1 VKHKLDIV
9 AFTRRVFALAACL
22 AAACALVVMPSSACA
37 STDTVAIPEETQR
50 ELLESASIGVR
61 VGSISAQTVAE
72 EYPEADIQN
81 FTSTPDI
88 VNAVLSGKIQYG
100 AIVEPVARA
109 YMRQNQNLTYMTPVL
124 YEFNENLMVQ
134 KGNDELKEKLNGALS
149 EMRESGELES
159 IYDKWV
165 TDGNYDMSDVP
176 VVEDGPVLKVA
187 CCATTE
193 PKIFIQDNECAGYD
207 AEIIM
212 RVAYKLGYKVEFQD
226 MAFNAELASVATGK
240 SDVGISYSRT
250 EEREK
255 EVDFTDAYTKDAVA
269 IITTK
274 DQVSDYVVGS
284 STSDSYATGLL
295 HSVTKALGSEDAW
308 KLIVNFAVILALAV
322 GLAFALHHHGHT
334 KVRRAAIWGIT
345 LAIGIALAA
354 TSFFIDDPARVSAGD
369 ETDTLELT
377 EEKRDELLSKSS
389 VGVQLGGLVEII
401 VNDNYPTCDKQVYE
415 SIADTVVALGA
426 GKIDY
431 ACVPDCM
438 ARLYMR
444 QNSNYTYL
452 EPELYEVDSHIGLKK
467 GSELKDKIDAAIKQ
481 LKQDGTIDEVYNKW
495 VVEGNYDMSDVEIPT
510 EGETITVAYHSTSEP
525 MMFLQNDEPA
535 GCDIELA
542 YRIAKIVGVQINW
555 VDLPL
560 TSELA
565 SLSAGK
571 IDAALNL
578 AYTDERAKEIDFS
591 VGTYAAKWVA
601 MTTRSNT
608 AAVEAASASDVND
621 DETTMTVAKQYEMLQ
636 GKTIATAEG
645 SPGYDELAEKL
656 GSDSVTTYSSD
667 EEAAAA
673 LADGKADYASVSETY
688 AALFQRSNSG
698 YVRATPCHQA
708 YDSCFAVSKDN
719 AELKEKID
727 TILQRMTDDGT
738 IDKLHKK
745 WVSDGDYDM
754 SDVPK
759 NTTGPALR
767 VAVTTSSEPLSFIK
781 DGEHV
786 GLDCE
791 VIERVAYELGMQVE
805 YYEMDS
811 SAEISAVASSE
822 VDVACALTPTD
833 ELEQEADFTIP
844 YFTSGAC
851 ILMKSASADE
861 NSATIAQSLA
871 ESFENTF
878 ITESRWKLVVNG
890 LGVTLAIAL
899 GSFVLATVAG
909 AGLCAASRSKRLWLR
924 GFAKLYDKLASG
936 IPVLVWLMVTY
947 YVIFAGVDISSVL
960 VAILTLG
967 LVAANSIA
975 GVFKTGL
982 GAVDQGEVEACV
994 ALGFSRRETFLHVIL
1009 PQAAQ
1014 HVWSLY
1020 AGEFTGLI
1028 KSTSIVGYVAISD
1041 LTKASDIIRS
1051 RTFEP
1056 FFPLIATALV
1066 YFVVIAIASWLF
1078 GLIAKRIDPKRR
1090 SEKRV
1095 LRGIN
1100 R

>member
-1 VKHKLDIV
+1 MKHKLDI
-9 AFTRRVFALAACL
+9 AAITRRVFALAACL
-22 AAACALVVMPSSACA
+22 AAACAFVAMPSAASA

-50 ELLESASIGVR
+50 ELLGNATIGVR
-61 VGSISAQTVAE
+61 VGSLSAQKVVE
-72 EYPEADIQN
+72 DYPDADIQN

-109 YMRQNQNLTYMTPVL
+109 YMRQNQDLTYMTPLL
-124 YEFNENLMVQ
+124 YEFDENFMVQ
-134 KGNDELKEKLNGALS
+134 KGNDELKEKLNGALA

-165 TDGNYDMSDVP
+165 TDGDYDMSDVP

-193 PKIFIQDNECAGYD
+193 PKIFVQDNEYAGYD
-207 AEIIM
+207 AEIVM

-226 MAFNAELASVATGK
+226 MAFNAELTSVATGK

-250 EEREK
+250 DEREK

-269 IITTK
+269 IIASK
-274 DQVSDYVVGS
+274 DQVSDYVVGT
-284 STSDSYATGLL
+284 STSDNYFTGLFQ
-295 HSVTKALGSEDAW
+295 SITKALGSEDAW
-308 KLIVNFAVILALAV
+308 KLIVNFVVILVLAV

-334 KVRRAAIWGIT
+334 RARRAAIWGIT
-345 LAIGIALAA
+345 LAIGVALAA
-354 TSFFIDDPARVSAGD
+354 TSFFIEDPARVSAGD

-377 EEKRDELLSKSS
+377 EEKRDELLSNSS
-389 VGVQLGGLVEII
+389 VGVQLGGLVEIV

-444 QNSNYTYL
+444 QNSSYTYI
-452 EPELYEVDSHIGLKK
+452 EPALYEVDSHIGLKK
-467 GSELKDKIDAAIKQ
+467 GSDLKDKIDAAIKQ

-495 VVEGNYDMSDVEIPT
+495 VVEGDYDMSDVEVPT
-510 EGETITVAYHSTSEP
+510 EGETITIAYHSTSEP
-525 MMFLQNDEPA
+525 MMFLQDDKPA

-542 YRIAKIVGVQINW
+542 YRIAKIIGVQINW

-591 VGTYAAKWVA
+591 VGTYTAKWVA

-608 AAVEAASASDVND
+608 AAVEAASTSEVSD
-621 DETTMTVAKQYEMLQ
+621 DETSVTVAKQYEMLQ
-636 GKTIATAEG
+636 GKTVATAEG
-645 SPGYDELAEKL
+645 SLDYADLTEKL
-656 GSDSVTTYSSD
+656 GSDSVAAYPSD
-667 EEAAAA
+667 AEAVAA
-673 LADGKADYASVSETY
+673 LTAGKADYASVSETY

-698 YVRATPCHQA
+698 YVRMTPS
-708 YDSCFAVSKDN
+708 YLPFDNCFGISKSN
-719 AELKEKID
+719 TELKDKID
-727 TILQRMTDDGT
+727 AILQRMTDDGT

-745 WVSDGDYDM
+745 WVTDGDYDM
-754 SDVPK
+754 SDVPR
-759 NTTGPALR
+759 NTTGPVLR
-767 VAVTTSSEPLSFIK
+767 VAVTLGAEPLSFIQ
-781 DGEHV
+781 DGEHA

-805 YYEMDS
+805 YYDMNFT
-811 SAEISAVASSE
+811 AELAAVTSNK
-822 VDVACALTPTD
+822 VDVACGLTPTD
-833 ELEQEADFTIP
+833 ERKQEVDFTIP
-844 YFTSGAC
+844 YFTSGSC

-861 NSATIAQSLA
+861 DSATLAQSLA
-871 ESFENTF
+871 ESFERTF
-878 ITESRWKLVVNG
+878 ITENRWKLVVDG

-909 AGLCAASRSKRLWLR
+909 AGLCAASRSRRLWLR
-924 GFAKLYDKLASG
+924 GFAKVYDKLASG
-936 IPVLVWLMVTY
+936 IPLLVWLMVTY
-947 YVIFAGVDISSVL
+947 YVIFAGVDISSVI

-982 GAVDQGEVEACV
+982 EAVDKGEVEACV
-994 ALGFSRRETFLHVIL
+994 ALGFSKRETFRRVIL

-1014 HVWSLY
+1014 RVWSLY

-1028 KSTSIVGYVAISD
+1028 KSTSIVGYVAITD

-1066 YFVVIAIASWLF
+1066 YFVVIAIASWIF
-1078 GLIAKRIDPKRR
+1078 GLIAKWIDPKRR

-1095 LRGIN
+1095 MRGIEK
-1100 R
+1100 

>member
-1 VKHKLDIV
+1 MTRKFDI
-9 AFTRRVFALAACL
+9 AALPKRVLALVACL
-22 AAACALVVMPSSACA
+22 VAACALVVMPSSACA
-37 STDTVAIPEETQR
+37 STDTVAIPEEAQR
-50 ELLESASIGVR
+50 ELLAKASIGVR

-72 EYPEADIQN
+72 EYPDADIQN

-134 KGNDELKEKLNGALS
+134 KGNDELKEKLNGALA
-149 EMRESGELES
+149 EMREAGELDS
-159 IYDKWV
+159 IYEKWV
-165 TDGNYDMSDVP
+165 TDGNYDMSEIP
-176 VVEDGPVLKVA
+176 VVDDGPVLKVA

-212 RVAYKLGYKVEFQD
+212 RAAYKLGYKVEFQD
-226 MAFNAELASVATGK
+226 MAFNAELTSVATGK

-250 EEREK
+250 DEREK

-269 IITTK
+269 IITSK

-284 STSDSYATGLL
+284 STSDNYFTGLF
-295 HSVTKALGSEDAW
+295 HSVTKELGSEDAW
-308 KLIVNFAVILALAV
+308 KLIVNFVVILVLAV
-322 GLAFALHHHGHT
+322 CLAFTLHHHGHT
-334 KVRRAAIWGIT
+334 KVRRAVIWGTT
-345 LAIGIALAA
+345 LAIGVALAA
-354 TSFFIDDPARVSAGD
+354 TSFFIEDPARVSGGD

-377 EEKRDELLSKSS
+377 EEKRDELLSNSS

-495 VVEGNYDMSDVEIPT
+495 VVEGNYDMSDVEVPT
-510 EGETITVAYHSTSEP
+510 EGETITVAYHATSEP
-525 MMFLQNDEPA
+525 MMFMQNDEPA

-542 YRIAKIVGVQINW
+542 YRIAKIIGVQINW

-591 VGTYAAKWVA
+591 AGTYAAKWVA

-608 AAVEAASASDVND
+608 AAVEAASTSEVSD
-621 DETTMTVAKQYEMLQ
+621 DETSMTVAKQYEMLQ
-636 GKTIATAEG
+636 GKTVATAEG
-645 SPGYDELAEKL
+645 SLDYADLTEKL
-656 GSDSVTTYSSD
+656 GSSSVAAYPSD
-667 EEAAAA
+667 AEAVAA
-673 LADGKADYASVSETY
+673 LTSGKADYASVAETY

-698 YVRATPCHQA
+698 YVRATPS
-708 YDSCFAVSKDN
+708 YLPFDNCFGIAKDN
-719 AELKEKID
+719 TELKDKID
-727 TILQRMTDDGT
+727 AILQRMTDDGT

-745 WVSDGDYDM
+745 WVTDGDYDM
-754 SDVPK
+754 SDVPR
-759 NTTGPALR
+759 NTTGPVLR
-767 VAVTTSSEPLSFIK
+767 VAVTLGAEPLSFIQ

-805 YYEMDS
+805 YYDMNFT
-811 SAEISAVASSE
+811 AELAAVTSNK

-833 ELEQEADFTIP
+833 ERKQEVDFTIP
-844 YFTSGAC
+844 YFTSGSC
-851 ILMKSASADE
+851 ILMKTAGASED
-861 NSATIAQSLA
+861 SATLAQSLA
-871 ESFENTF
+871 ESFEHTF
-878 ITESRWKLVVNG
+878 ITENRWKLVADG

-899 GSFVLATVAG
+899 GAFVLATVAG

-924 GFAKLYDKLASG
+924 GFAKVYDKLASG
-936 IPVLVWLMVTY
+936 IPLLVWLMVTY
-947 YVIFAGVDISSVL
+947 YVIFAGVDISSVF

-975 GVFKTGL
+975 GVFQTGL
-982 GAVDQGEVEACV
+982 EAVDKGEVEACV
-994 ALGFSRRETFLHVIL
+994 ALGFSKRESFRRVIL

-1014 HVWSLY
+1014 RVWSLY
-1020 AGEFTGLI
+1020 AGELTGLI
-1028 KSTSIVGYVAISD
+1028 KSTSIVGYVAITD

-1078 GLIAKRIDPKRR
+1078 GLIAKWIDPKRR

-1095 LRGIN
+1095 MKRIKK
-1100 R
+1100 